1 MRFTEFLLISNFVVD
16 RKLLFLWIQNL
27 VKPLSLLKWYY
38 SGMMYASFSS
48 KMLHYVL
55 IPQKKTWPSWAIL
68 LSDWMNILK
77 EFYLKLQDLVIC
89 SLEQIIMWGSP
100 LLCGFHLV
108 RNLITR
114 SWIASRKWSF
124 VNLCNI
130 FIGVRS
136 LYTSKN
142 NCMNPIKTNDWDIVI
157 NK

>member
-55 IPQKKTWPSWAIL
+55 IPQKKTMAVMGNSSFWLDEHFKRI
-68 LSDWMNILK
+68 D
-77 EFYLKLQDLVIC
+77 LKLQDPVIC

-100 LLCGFHLV
+100 LLCGFHLM

-130 FIGVRS
+130 FIGVRT